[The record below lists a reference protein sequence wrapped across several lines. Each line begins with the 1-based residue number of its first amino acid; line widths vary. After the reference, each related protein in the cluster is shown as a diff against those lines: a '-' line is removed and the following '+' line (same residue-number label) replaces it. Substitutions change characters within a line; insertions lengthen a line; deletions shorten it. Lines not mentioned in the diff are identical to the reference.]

1 MSVKTI
7 NNESQNNKDEVLFEI
22 LDYSYIFTEL
32 GLFSVGIFSFI
43 GIYIYNG
50 SIHEAYSSLTPF
62 GQFAFA
68 YLLFRGLRISYL
80 AYVPKL
86 YKIIFYQDRIE
97 RTKTNETRY
106 LNDFKGAYNILWQMS
121 TDKTAYW
128 NPFKII
134 FLILAVPGQIFLF
147 FLIFTKWI
155 GTMIYSKKFLANQY
169 SLVVVFKDEKLIN
182 FTYAFFNKEE
192 KKFIEEYFSMYF
204 TINHL
209 EKGFLMLPAEKGEEN
224 E

>member
-1 MSVKTI
+1 MEKAI
-7 NNESQNNKDEVLFEI
+7 DNKDEVVFEI

-32 GLFSVGIFSFI
+32 GLFSVGIFSAI
-43 GIYIYNG
+43 VIYIYNG

-68 YLLFRGLRISYL
+68 YLIFRGLSISYL
-80 AYVPKL
+80 AFVSKN
-86 YKIIFYQDRIE
+86 YKIIFYQNRIK
-97 RTKTNETRY
+97 RTKTNEIRD
-106 LNDFKGAYNILWQMS
+106 LDNFKNAYNVFWQIA

-128 NPFKII
+128 NPFKVI
-134 FLILAVPGQIFLF
+134 FLIIAIPGQIFIM
-147 FLIFTKWI
+147 FLVITKWI

-169 SLVVVFKDEKLIN
+169 SLVVVFNDEKLIN
-182 FTYAFFNKEE
+182 FSYGFLNNEE
-192 KKFIEEYFSMYF
+192 KKFIEEYFSKYF
-204 TINHL
+204 NIKNL

>member
-1 MSVKTI
+1 M
-7 NNESQNNKDEVLFEI
+7 NNKKNIELVPDKDKVLFEM

-32 GLFSVGIFSFI
+32 GLFSIGIFSSI
-43 GIYIYNG
+43 VIYIYNG

-86 YKIIFYQDRIE
+86 YKIIFYKDRIE

-106 LNDFKGAYNILWQMS
+106 LNDFKGAYNIFWQIS

-128 NPFKII
+128 NSFKILFTI
-134 FLILAVPGQIFLF
+134 IAIPGQIFIM
-147 FLIFTKWI
+147 FLIITKLI
-155 GTMIYSKKFLANQY
+155 GTMIYSKKILPNQY

-182 FTYAFFNKEE
+182 LGYGFLNEDE
-192 KKFIEEYFSMYF
+192 KRFIKKYFSNYF
-204 TINHL
+204 NINNL
-209 EKGFLMLPAEKGEEN
+209 EKGFLMLPDRKGEEN

>member
-1 MSVKTI
+1 MWEYFHLLV
-7 NNESQNNKDEVLFEI
+7 
-22 LDYSYIFTEL
+22 
-32 GLFSVGIFSFI
+32 
-43 GIYIYNG
+43 YIYNG

-86 YKIIFYQDRIE
+86 YKIIFYKDRIE
-97 RTKTNETRY
+97 RTKTNETRN
-106 LNDFKGAYNILWQMS
+106 LNDFKGAYNIFWQIS

-134 FLILAVPGQIFLF
+134 FFIIAVPGQIFLS

-182 FTYAFFNKEE
+182 FTYGFLNEEE

-204 TINHL
+204 TINNL